1 MRIRIQRLAAAA
13 SLVSLGILMVAFYAS
28 AQETL
33 ETRIGELQFTENYG
47 YPTEATA
54 EKLFDEMDF
63 QRASQSY
70 IWALPI
76 VQMAKWQDAHK
87 TVFNVE
93 NGKIVL
99 YDNFTDKLGILTSNS
114 TTTYLLGI
122 VDLAE
127 TGPFVLVEPEG
138 LTGGM
143 VLDFWQRLLT
153 DTGVIG
159 PFEGKGGKYLLLPP
173 GAEEPKNTEGYHVI
187 RSTTNNVFFAWR
199 LLGTDPEENKK
210 IQETANSYAFS
221 QKDSP
226 PAVKIVRPDGKK
238 WDQVHP
244 RGLAYWELLSDVLN
258 REAVDDRDRFFMAM
272 LKPLGIEK
280 GTAFEPDERQK
291 KILKEGAY
299 VCEAMAQANTF
310 HKRFD
315 GVKYTEGSTWHFI
328 LLAEL
333 DQRMPSYDQLDERAS
348 YLYEACTVSK
358 AMQGRIEGMGQ
369 AYIGAYQDKD
379 GDWLTGGQ
387 TYKLHVPPNPPAKRF
402 WSVTVY
408 DTNTRTMINN
418 ELQRPDRSSRSG
430 DLITNKDG
438 SIDIYF
444 GPDSPKGKEKN
455 WIPTIKGENW
465 FAYFRFYGPEK
476 AYIERSWVLPDIEK
490 FEMVK

>member
-1 MRIRIQRLAAAA
+1 MRACLQALT
-13 SLVSLGILMVAFYAS
+13 VSGITVVVAMFLGTTSPAV

-33 ETRIGELQFTENYG
+33 ETRLGDLEFTEKYG

-76 VQMAKWQDAHK
+76 VQMAKWQDAHAN
-87 TVFNVE
+87 VFNVE

-99 YDNFTDKLGILTSNS
+99 YDNYVDKLGILTSNS
-114 TTTYLLGI
+114 TTIYLLGM
-122 VDLAE
+122 VDLTE
-127 TGPFVLVEPEG
+127 SGPFVLVEPEG
-138 LTGGM
+138 ATGGM
-143 VLDFWQRLLT
+143 ILDFWQRLLT

-173 GAEEPKNTEGYHVI
+173 GAEEPENSDDYHVI
-187 RSTTNNVFFAWR
+187 RATSNNVFFAWR
-199 LLGTDPEENKK
+199 LLGTDPDENNN
-210 IQETANSYAFS
+210 IIATANSFPFS
-221 QKDSP
+221 ERDNP
-226 PAVKIVRPDGKK
+226 PAVEIVRPDGRK

-244 RGLAYWELLSDVLN
+244 RGLAYWEYLAEVLN
-258 REAVDDRDRFFMAM
+258 REVVDDRDRFFMAM

-280 GTAFEPDERQK
+280 GTAFEPDDRQK

-299 VCEAMAQANTF
+299 VGEAMAKANTF

-315 GVKYTEGSTWHFI
+315 GVQYTEGSTWHFI

-333 DQRMPSYDQLDERAS
+333 DQRMPYYDQIDERAS

-358 AMQGRIEGMGQ
+358 AMQGRIEGLGQ
-369 AYIGAYQDKD
+369 AYIGAYHDKD
-379 GDWLTGGQ
+379 GDWLTGEQ

-430 DLITNKDG
+430 DLITNEDG

-444 GPDSPKGKEKN
+444 GPEAPERKEKN

-465 FAYFRFYGPEK
+465 FAYFRFYGPER
-476 AYIERSWVLPDIEK
+476 AYIDRTWVLPDIEK
-490 FEMVK
+490 FD